1 MGNATP
7 PTLNAEIIAIY
18 QESFMA
24 FVQAHQSIADYGGQM
39 TFDVAPG
46 GELLTVNTRKN
57 LGKVKVTDWKSVKGK
72 LK

>member
-18 QESFMA
+18 QESLA
-24 FVQAHQSIADYGGQM
+24 IFVQAHQMVAEYGGQI

-46 GELLTVNTRKN
+46 GRLTVSTRRN
-57 LGKVKVTDWKSVKGK
+57 MGKVEVDNWQSVKGK
-72 LK
+72 FK